1 MTDYERQ
8 NPGTRLAG
16 LTSFICKLTK
26 GQEYSSDRPISQ
38 AEILQKVEFNN
49 AIQQVVAQNPESAE
63 SKTILKEAVELNLVS
78 EEVAM
83 QANQGHELEIKNQ

>member
-1 MTDYERQ
+1 VTDYERQ

-26 GQEYSSDRPISQ
+26 GQEYSSDRPI

-49 AIQQVVAQNPESAE
+49 AIQLVVAQNPESAD
-63 SKTILKEAVELNLVS
+63 SKIILKEGVELNLVS

-83 QANQGHELEIKNQ
+83 QANQGRELEVKNE